1 MPKLPYF
8 QFYPADW
15 LSSPRIMCSTLVQQ
29 GAYIRLL
36 CVCWMSGDCSIP
48 NDNGKLAML
57 SGLPD
62 HELDFVR
69 QMFTAHPRKVGY
81 LTNERLL
88 KEWDKAHWISD
99 IRSQAGKKSGKSR
112 RTHVRHEFEQNM
124 SKNGTGVNKS
134 EIIVQKSE
142 DRIQK
147 AEEREEEKELNT
159 PSAVKPR
166 GPAKSGTV
174 WDAYSRAYVKRY
186 GVEPVRDKQANVSL
200 CQVVDKLG
208 IDAPQ
213 VTEFYLTHNDP
224 FYVRKRHPPN
234 LLALDATGL
243 RTQWA
248 TGRKATSSEVR
259 QAEMKDDAQEQ
270 VRRVEA
276 MLERGL

>member
-1 MPKLPYF
+1 
-8 QFYPADW
+8 
-15 LSSPRIMCSTLVQQ
+15 
-29 GAYIRLL
+29 
-36 CVCWMSGDCSIP
+36 
-48 NDNGKLAML
+48 
-57 SGLPD
+57 
-62 HELDFVR
+62 
-69 QMFTAHPRKVGY
+69 
-81 LTNERLL
+81 
-88 KEWDKAHWISD
+88 
-99 IRSQAGKKSGKSR
+99 
-112 RTHVRHEFEQNM
+112 M
-124 SKNGTGVNKS
+124 SKNGTGVDKSEVRNQKS

-147 AEEREEEKELNT
+147 AKEREEEKELNT

-166 GPAKSGTV
+166 GPAKSGAV
-174 WDAYSRAYVKRY
+174 WDTYSRAYVKRY
-186 GVEPVRDKQANVSL
+186 GVEPVRDRQANVSL

-213 VTEFYLTHNDP
+213 VAEFYLTHNDP